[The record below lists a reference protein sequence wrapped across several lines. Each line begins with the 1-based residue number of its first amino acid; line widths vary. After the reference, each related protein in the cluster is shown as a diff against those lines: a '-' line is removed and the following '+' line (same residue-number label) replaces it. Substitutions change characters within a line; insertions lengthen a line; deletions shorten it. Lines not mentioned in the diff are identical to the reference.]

1 MISRDLASS
10 AWKSSTTHDQKH
22 KPISSETTLSE
33 KRFVQTPFAY
43 SEYPRKSR
51 HAIILVLTQSPDTC
65 AGILQSSSSEL
76 GITTLLTSREFI
88 HYAKIIFGQMREDP
102 HAWEFA
108 CGDLQN
114 ARIAAWETA
123 KSVASDSFP
132 HTEPCKHLIEA
143 LDPRDSCEL
152 LNHRIDLL
160 CCVVDH
166 LESDVAQADALDL
179 QCWAENES
187 MDLRSDLMTEL
198 ETLGYSSSDID
209 SELDL
214 IISQAKALTGSRIA
228 RHVDDPIPEPDSK
241 KEAISAWR
249 MRREQERM
257 EREESQKRER
267 AALLTQRRKSDALQA
282 TK

>member
-1 MISRDLASS
+1 
-10 AWKSSTTHDQKH
+10 
-22 KPISSETTLSE
+22 
-33 KRFVQTPFAY
+33 
-43 SEYPRKSR
+43 
-51 HAIILVLTQSPDTC
+51 
-65 AGILQSSSSEL
+65 
-76 GITTLLTSREFI
+76 
-88 HYAKIIFGQMREDP
+88 MREDP

-282 TK
+282 TKKQMVLEFRRTRDLVQQEQRTKEEKIKRQERAARQRKCRQVRRTAHPDPSSPAPLNVAASLTLVRESTAALLRRFKAISDQQSLLYRKY